1 MEKLNN
7 MAGIRILET
16 AHCVPKRAVSNDEL
30 AQYMDTS
37 DEWISSR
44 TGISRRHIVDEENTS
59 DLAFKVAQ
67 DLLNQANLK
76 ATEIDFILVA
86 TMSPDY
92 LTPGVAAQI
101 QGKLGATN
109 AFALDL
115 NAACAGFVYALTVA
129 EALMQKEGQRGLVIG
144 ADVLSKL
151 INWQDRTS
159 AVLFGDGAGGFL
171 IENTPTNHLLATDLQ
186 TFGTDNQAIR
196 AGKVAN
202 SNVFAGEIT
211 PAEPY
216 FAMNGREVYNFA
228 TRQVPKSINVALV
241 KADLELAD
249 IDKIILHQA
258 NGRMVEQIAKKLDQP
273 LEKFP
278 INMAEYG
285 NTSAASIPI
294 LFDELV
300 NDNAIKRGDK
310 LVLTGFGGG
319 LSLGTAIIIY

>member
-1 MEKLNN
+1 

-16 AHCVPKRAVSNDEL
+16 AHYVPQRTVSNDEL
-30 AQYMDTS
+30 AQHMDTS
-37 DEWISSR
+37 DEWINSR
-44 TGISRRHIVDEENTS
+44 TGISRRHIVSDENTS

-67 DLLNQANLK
+67 MLLAKANLQ
-76 ATEIDFILVA
+76 ATELDFILVA

-129 EALMQKEGQRGLVIG
+129 DALMQTEGQRGLVIG

-171 IENTPTNHLLATDLQ
+171 IEKTAVNQLLATDLQ
-186 TFGTDNQAIR
+186 TFGIDNQAIR

-202 SNVFAGEIT
+202 SNVIAGEIT
-211 PAEPY
+211 PAQPY
-216 FAMNGREVYNFA
+216 FEMNGREVYNFA
-228 TRQVPKSINVALV
+228 TRQVPGS
-241 KADLELAD
+241 
-249 IDKIILHQA
+249 IDKALTKAGLTLAEIDKFILHQA
-258 NGRMVEQIAKKLDQP
+258 NGRMVEQVAKKLAQP
-273 LEKFP
+273 LTKFP
-278 INMAEYG
+278 VNIAEYG

-300 NDNAIKRGDK
+300 SDHTIKRGDK
-310 LVLTGFGGG
+310 LALTGFGGG
-319 LSLGTAIIIY
+319 LSLGTAIVIY